1 MTGLTTFRRDPVV
14 TAFAGAVALL
24 PSSAAVIF
32 YSQGF
37 FLGPVTEEFGWSRSQ
52 FMGTV
57 TMALIALAVLYPLVG
72 RLGDRFGARRV
83 LVPGILLFGF
93 GMMSLSL
100 VGDNLPLYAV
110 LTILIGMAGVVQSPL
125 LYSMVVAH
133 RAPLRSRGKLI
144 AICTTGV
151 PLGNMAI
158 PPLVVWLIA
167 EFGWR
172 GARVGLGLAILFCAL
187 PVALMFMGD
196 ARERIKSVSEKTR
209 SAALSVISR
218 RPGILLL
225 SAIFLSGLA
234 LNGFLVSLVPMV
246 TDRGLL
252 PSDAARILVVA
263 AVAGVFGRIGAGWL
277 LDRVQKPQIGVLW
290 YIAGTIGIGLSFYP
304 GGTLVLTIGSICLG
318 LALGAETE
326 LGAYYTSRFYDRKHF
341 GEVLGLLSCCYTI
354 GGALGG
360 QMFSVF
366 FDQFG
371 DYVLASIVAA
381 VLVAVSAV
389 LLLALPPYPT
399 LSDDQAH

>member
-1 MTGLTTFRRDPVV
+1 
-14 TAFAGAVALL
+14 
-24 PSSAAVIF
+24 
-32 YSQGF
+32 
-37 FLGPVTEEFGWSRSQ
+37 
-52 FMGTV
+52 
-57 TMALIALAVLYPLVG
+57 MALIALAVLYPLAG

-100 VGDNLPLYAV
+100 VGANLPLYAI

-125 LYSMVVAH
+125 LYSMVVTH

-172 GARVGLGLAILFCAL
+172 GARVGLGLAILSLCASGGPPVHGRYPRAHQIRVREDAQRRSVGYLAPARHPAPVGDISQRACAQRL
-187 PVALMFMGD
+187 PCQPRCPWSPIAGFSLRTPRAFSSWRRSPASSD
-196 ARERIKSVSEKTR
+196 ASVRAGSLTVCRNRR
-209 SAALSVISR
+209 SASSGMSPAR
-218 RPGILLL
+218 
-225 SAIFLSGLA
+225 SASA
-234 LNGFLVSLVPMV
+234 C
-246 TDRGLL
+246 
-252 PSDAARILVVA
+252 PSIP
-263 AVAGVFGRIGAGWL
+263 AVRSI
-277 LDRVQKPQIGVLW
+277 
-290 YIAGTIGIGLSFYP
+290 
-304 GGTLVLTIGSICLG
+304 LTIGSICLG

-341 GEVLGLLSCCYTI
+341 GEVLGLLSCFYTI

-360 QMFSVF
+360 QMFSLF

-371 DYVLASIVAA
+371 DYRPRFDRRRRSSSL
-381 VLVAVSAV
+381 
-389 LLLALPPYPT
+389 
-399 LSDDQAH
+399 

>member
-1 MTGLTTFRRDPVV
+1 MTGFTTFRRDPVA

-37 FLGPVTEEFGWSRSQ
+37 FLGPVTQEFGWTRSQ

-57 TMALIALAVLYPLVG
+57 TMALIALAVLYPLAG
-72 RLGDRFGARRV
+72 RLGDRFGARHV
-83 LVPGILLFGF
+83 LVPGILLFGL

-100 VGDNLPLYAV
+100 VGDNLLLYAV

-133 RAPLRSRGKLI
+133 RAPLHSRGKLI

-158 PPLVVWLIA
+158 PPLVVWLIT

-187 PVALMFMGD
+187 PVALLFMGD
-196 ARERIKSVSEKTR
+196 AREPIKSVSRKTR

-252 PSDAARILVVA
+252 PSDAARILVIA
-263 AVAGVFGRIGAGWL
+263 AIAGVFGRIGAGWL

-304 GGTLVLTIGSICLG
+304 GGALVLTIGSICLG

-360 QMFSVF
+360 QMFSVS
-366 FDQFG
+366 FDYFG

-381 VLVAVSAV
+381 VLVAVSAL
-389 LLLALPPYPT
+389 LLLALPAYPA
-399 LSDDQAH
+399 LSDSEGH

>member
-1 MTGLTTFRRDPVV
+1 MTGFTTFRRDPVA

-37 FLGPVTEEFGWSRSQ
+37 FLGPVTQEFGWTRSQ

-83 LVPGILLFGF
+83 LVPGILLFGL

-100 VGDNLPLYAV
+100 VGDNLLLYAV

-133 RAPLRSRGKLI
+133 RAPLHSRGKLI

-158 PPLVVWLIA
+158 PPLVVWLIT

-187 PVALMFMGD
+187 PVALLFMGD
-196 ARERIKSVSEKTR
+196 AREPIKSVSRKTR

-225 SAIFLSGLA
+225 SAIFFSGLA

-252 PSDAARILVVA
+252 PSDAARILVIA
-263 AVAGVFGRIGAGWL
+263 AIAGVFGRIGAGWL

-304 GGTLVLTIGSICLG
+304 GGALVLTIGSICLG

-360 QMFSVF
+360 QMFSVS
-366 FDQFG
+366 FDYFG

-381 VLVAVSAV
+381 VLVAVSAL
-389 LLLALPPYPT
+389 LLLALPAYPA
-399 LSDDQAH
+399 LSDSEGH